1 MSVLVETSLGD
12 VAVDLFLAHAPRA
25 ARNFLALCARG
36 AYDGVLF
43 FRVVPGFLAQTG
55 DPTGTGRG
63 GASAFPGAR
72 FFRDELAPR
81 HASHARAGTLGMAH
95 THGAPHQN
103 GSQFYVTLRDGL
115 GDQLDGKFTA
125 FGRVVEDE
133 AGVLAALNAAH
144 CDDGGRPL
152 EDVRVLRTHVLDDPF
167 PALTSTTTPTSSPA
181 PAPPA
186 RPPPPPPP
194 EYLGKPPAAE
204 ELHPRP
210 SREQLRRQRRAAVL
224 RGEIELGPPP
234 PPPLSG
240 HGGVAAGDG
249 GGTTA
254 DPARLLEVPPTDA
267 EAARQDVAASI
278 AKGSARTLEIIGD
291 LPDADARP
299 PENVLFVCKL
309 NRATEGDALELIFS
323 RFGEIL
329 ACNVVRDSVTGQ
341 SLQYAFIEFASRDAC
356 EEAYVKMNNVLIDD
370 RRIKVDFSQSLAKD
384 WNKWKGQWSRFRR
397 KRRATA
403 AAATTGP
410 VAVAPAPV
418 AVAPAPAPAPK
429 VVGGATPSAG
439 SNSSRSDA
447 TTDGDADRRRH
458 RRHHHHRH
466 HRSRHGRSGDD
477 KDRHGSGNSGGG
489 GSRHTD
495 RDRGGADKRD
505 RSRRRR
511 SRSRSRSRDRQ
522 KRHRHHHHHSSRHHR
537 DRDRDRERERDRKRR

>member
-12 VAVDLFLAHAPRA
+12 VVVDLFLAHAPRA
-25 ARNFLALCARG
+25 AQNFLALCARG

-81 HASHARAGTLGMAH
+81 HASHDALGTLGMAH
-95 THGAPHQN
+95 TNGAPHQN
-103 GSQFYVTLRDGL
+103 GSQFFLTLRDGL
-115 GDQLDGKFTA
+115 GEQLDGKFTA

-133 AGVLAALNAAH
+133 AGVLKGLNETH
-144 CDDGGRPL
+144 CDDDGRPL

-167 PALTSTTTPTSSPA
+167 PELKATPPSPA
-181 PAPPA
+181 APS
-186 RPPPPPPP
+186 RVPP
-194 EYLGKPPAAE
+194 EYLGKPPAEE

-210 SREQLRRQRRAAVL
+210 SREQLRRQRRAAVI
-224 RGEIELGPPP
+224 RGEVDMDPSPGP
-234 PPPLSG
+234 
-240 HGGVAAGDG
+240 GVAALATSSDAAAA
-249 GGTTA
+249 A

-267 EAARQDVAASI
+267 EAARHDVAASI

-309 NRATEGDALELIFS
+309 NRVTEADALELIFS

-329 ACNVVRDSVTGQ
+329 ACNVVRDGVTGQ
-341 SLQYAFIEFASRDAC
+341 SLQYAFIEFASRNAC

-384 WNKWKGQWSRFRR
+384 WNKWKGQWNSFRR
-397 KRRATA
+397 KRRAMATVPMAGMVAQAVPAQAVPAQAVPAQAVPAQAVMGSATA
-403 AAATTGP
+403 SSSTSTSSSSAATMDRD
-410 VAVAPAPV
+410 V
-418 AVAPAPAPAPK
+418 
-429 VVGGATPSAG
+429 
-439 SNSSRSDA
+439 
-447 TTDGDADRRRH
+447 DRRRH
-458 RRHHHHRH
+458 RHHTHHRH
-466 HRSRHGRSGDD
+466 HRSRHNRSGDD
-477 KDRHGSGNSGGG
+477 KDRHGSGG
-489 GSRHTD
+489 GSSSRHSGRDWDGD
-495 RDRGGADKRD
+495 RRDARGVDKGA

-522 KRHRHHHHHSSRHHR
+522 KRHRHHRHHSSRRHKD
-537 DRDRDRERERDRKRR
+537 DRDRGRDQDRDRRRR